1 MEISS
6 EGKLRFTSTGHLV
19 IENFISVEVVDEIKS
34 GVQAVTLSDGVT
46 MFSDRQGLP
55 RRLERFTYKDA
66 RLIALMEVLKL
77 LLKKS
82 RSYSKTRLTLSPRV
96 VKDSMLTTTAY
107 LSINCQKEKLEGD
120 GSITLIVLQTG

>member
-66 RLIALMEVLKL
+66 RLIALMEDVGECVKAV
-77 LLKKS
+77 
-82 RSYSKTRLTLSPRV
+82 TEDSPP
-96 VKDSMLTTTAY
+96 
-107 LSINCQKEKLEGD
+107 
-120 GSITLIVLQTG
+120 